1 MSERDL
7 PPTAPPTRTHPMKA
21 FTDIYATLTRTTFA
35 VMLQYRAEMVIWLIG
50 LVLQPVI
57 YLVVWIAVADAGGG
71 EVGGYDKGDFAAY
84 FIAMLVVNH
93 LTFTWIMFE
102 FEFRVR
108 SRAFS
113 PLLLQPLH
121 PIHHDIVDNF
131 SYKVMT
137 AILVL
142 PVAALLGW
150 AFTPRFNTETWM
162 GVAFVPALG
171 LSFLMRFFFEWC
183 LALAAF
189 WTTRTAAINQIYF
202 ALQLFMAGR
211 MAPLDM
217 MPDWLR
223 TMAEWSPFPWMV
235 AFPVELVIGKLDQQE
250 TIEGLGMQA
259 LWLAISFA
267 VLHLVWRLGAKRYSA
282 VGA

>member
-1 MSERDL
+1 
-7 PPTAPPTRTHPMKA
+7 MKA
-21 FTDIYATLTRTTFA
+21 IADIYATLTRTTFA

-50 LVLQPVI
+50 LVMQPVI
-57 YLVVWIAVADAGGG
+57 YLVVWSAVAQAGGG
-71 EVGGYDKGDFAAY
+71 QVGGYDSGDFAAY

-93 LTFTWIMFE
+93 LTFTWIMFD
-102 FEFRVR
+102 FEYRVR
-108 SRAFS
+108 SGAFS

-121 PIHHDIVDNF
+121 PIHRDIVDNF
-131 SYKVMT
+131 SYKIMT

-142 PVAALLGW
+142 PVAALLCW
-150 AFTPRFNTETWM
+150 AFSPRFNTEPWM
-162 GVAFVPALG
+162 AAAFVPALG

-202 ALQLFMAGR
+202 ALQFFMAGR

-217 MPDWLR
+217 MPSWLR
-223 TMAEWSPFPWMV
+223 MLAEWSPFPWMV
-235 AFPVELVIGKLDQQE
+235 AFPVELLIGRLDRDQAL
-250 TIEGLGMQA
+250 EGLMMQT
-259 LWLAISFA
+259 LWLAASFGL
-267 VLHLVWRLGAKRYSA
+267 LHLVWRRGAKRYSA